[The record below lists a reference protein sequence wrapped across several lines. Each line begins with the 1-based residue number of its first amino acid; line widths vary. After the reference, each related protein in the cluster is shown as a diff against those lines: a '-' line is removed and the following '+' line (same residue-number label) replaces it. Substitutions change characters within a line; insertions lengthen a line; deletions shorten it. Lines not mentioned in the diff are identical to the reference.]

1 MVRVVFPASGF
12 ERKLVKFLRCHQGLD
27 PDVDKAVKLLEKDLF
42 APQLNT
48 HKLHGKL
55 AKSYGCNINYQYRIV
70 FSFDE
75 KYVYLENIG
84 SHDDV
89 Y

>member
-1 MVRVVFPASGF
+1 MTRIILPLPIF
-12 ERKLVKFLRCHQGLD
+12 ERRLVKFLKYHPELKQDTYKTIR
-27 PDVDKAVKLLEKDLF
+27 LLENDIFLPSLK
-42 APQLNT
+42 T
-48 HKLHGKL
+48 HKLHGKFDG
-55 AKSYGCNINYQYRIV
+55 SYGCNIDYQYRIV

-75 KYVYLENIG
+75 KFVYLENIG